1 MKALI
6 DYNSIKMLN
15 DDGTIA
21 SEEILEFD
29 EPKEDL
35 KPHKVGTSWHPIL
48 QRYMP
53 DEMVDMEML
62 VDESELFPK
71 GRDYGTDDDDDPMF
85 AVEDNGGNG
94 EDNG

>member
-6 DYNSIKMLN
+6 DYNTIKML
-15 DDGTIA
+15 DEDGTIA

-35 KPHKVGTSWHPIL
+35 MPHKKGTSWHPIL

-71 GRDYGTDDDDDPMF
+71 GRDYGQEDDDDPMF
-85 AVEDNGGNG
+85 AGIDEGEERGTNG
-94 EDNG
+94 